1 MATQKLLSP
10 MQLFILDQ
18 LYLDKDGLSLKE
30 IERRVKTS
38 PQFANQPCNYEVS
51 EMQGDGDPGTGFL
64 QKLYDQAS
72 GEPISPQ
79 SFVLDERCRE
89 QYKQLCARYNNRTF
103 PPVRQQVKK
112 ETAAAVG

>member
-30 IERRVKTS
+30 IERRVKAS

-51 EMQGDGDPGTGFL
+51 EMQGDGEAGSGFL

-72 GEPISPQ
+72 GEPVTPQ
-79 SFVLDERCRE
+79 SFVLDDKCRDT
-89 QYKQLCARYNNRTF
+89 YKQLCQRYNNRTF

-112 ETAAAVG
+112 ETAAAAG